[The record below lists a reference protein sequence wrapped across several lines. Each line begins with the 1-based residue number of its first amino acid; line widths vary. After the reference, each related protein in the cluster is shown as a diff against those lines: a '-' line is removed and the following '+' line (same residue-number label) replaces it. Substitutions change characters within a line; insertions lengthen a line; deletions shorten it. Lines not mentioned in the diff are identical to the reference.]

1 MALSELSL
9 SRFNTFTGLMRF
21 ELIDKKKLRR
31 EYSFGSLD
39 QSELEVTPYL
49 QFVKWFK
56 EAENSDQIIE
66 PNAMTISTVD
76 ENSFPSSRVVLLKQI
91 KERSLIFFTNYN
103 SDKGKSLDKNANI
116 CASFY
121 WPPLERQVIIKGY
134 AKKISSV
141 ESEDYFNSRPFESQ
155 AAAII
160 SNQSED
166 IDSYESLLEKYNSFI
181 EQNKN
186 TKLNRPNNWGG
197 IEIFINQIEFWQGRK
212 NRLHNRVLCNFQKDT
227 WEYKLLSP

>member
-1 MALSELSL
+1 MELFNYRKSYTKDKLSI
-9 SRFNTFTGLMRF
+9 NDIGDNP
-21 ELIDKKKLRR
+21 ID
-31 EYSFGSLD
+31 F
-39 QSELEVTPYL
+39 
-49 QFVKWFK
+49 FVKWFK

-103 SDKGKSLDKNANI
+103 SNKGKSLDKNENI

-186 TKLNRPNNWGG
+186 TKLKRPNNWGG

-212 NRLHNRVLCNFQKDT
+212 NRLHNRVLCNFQKDA

>member
-1 MALSELSL
+1 MELFNYRKSYTKNKLSI
-9 SRFNTFTGLMRF
+9 NDIGDNP
-21 ELIDKKKLRR
+21 ID
-31 EYSFGSLD
+31 F
-39 QSELEVTPYL
+39 
-49 QFVKWFK
+49 FVKWFK

-103 SDKGKSLDKNANI
+103 SNKGKSLDKNKNI

-121 WPPLERQVIIKGY
+121 WPPLERQVIIKGN
-134 AKKISSV
+134 AKKISSI

-186 TKLNRPNNWGG
+186 TKLKRPNNWGG

>member
-1 MALSELSL
+1 MELFNYRKSYTKNKLSM
-9 SRFNTFTGLMRF
+9 NDIGDNP
-21 ELIDKKKLRR
+21 ID
-31 EYSFGSLD
+31 F
-39 QSELEVTPYL
+39 
-49 QFVKWFK
+49 FVKWFK

-76 ENSFPSSRVVLLKQI
+76 EKSFPSSRVVLLKQI

-103 SDKGKSLDKNANI
+103 SNKGKSLDKNENI

-134 AKKISSV
+134 AKKISSI
-141 ESEDYFNSRPFESQ
+141 ESEDYFNSRPFKSQ

-186 TKLNRPNNWGG
+186 TKLKRPNNWGG

>member
-1 MALSELSL
+1 MELFNYRKSYTKNKLSM
-9 SRFNTFTGLMRF
+9 NDIGDNP
-21 ELIDKKKLRR
+21 ID
-31 EYSFGSLD
+31 F
-39 QSELEVTPYL
+39 
-49 QFVKWFK
+49 FVKWFK

-103 SDKGKSLDKNANI
+103 SNKGKSLDKNENI

-181 EQNKN
+181 EKNKN
-186 TKLNRPNNWGG
+186 TKLKRPNNWGG

>member
-1 MALSELSL
+1 MELFNYRKSYTKDKLSI
-9 SRFNTFTGLMRF
+9 NDIGGNP
-21 ELIDKKKLRR
+21 ID
-31 EYSFGSLD
+31 F
-39 QSELEVTPYL
+39 
-49 QFVKWFK
+49 FVKWFK

-103 SDKGKSLDKNANI
+103 SNKGKSLDRNENI

-121 WPPLERQVIIKGY
+121 WPPLERQVIIKGN

-186 TKLNRPNNWGG
+186 TKLKG
-197 IEIFINQIEFWQGRK
+197 QITG
-212 NRLHNRVLCNFQKDT
+212 VV
-227 WEYKLLSP
+227 

>member
-1 MALSELSL
+1 M
-9 SRFNTFTGLMRF
+9 NDIGDNP
-21 ELIDKKKLRR
+21 ID
-31 EYSFGSLD
+31 F
-39 QSELEVTPYL
+39 
-49 QFVKWFK
+49 FVKWFK

-103 SDKGKSLDKNANI
+103 SNKGKSLDKNENI

-121 WPPLERQVIIKGY
+121 WPPLERQVIIKGN

-186 TKLNRPNNWGG
+186 TKLKRPNNWGG
-197 IEIFINQIEFWQGRK
+197 IEIFINQIEFWQGRN

>member
-1 MALSELSL
+1 MELFNYRKSYTKDKLSI
-9 SRFNTFTGLMRF
+9 NDIGGNP
-21 ELIDKKKLRR
+21 ID
-31 EYSFGSLD
+31 F
-39 QSELEVTPYL
+39 
-49 QFVKWFK
+49 FVKWFK

-76 ENSFPSSRVVLLKQI
+76 ENSSPSSRVVLLKQI

-103 SDKGKSLDKNANI
+103 SNKGKSLDRNENI

-121 WPPLERQVIIKGY
+121 WPPLERQVIIKGN

-186 TKLNRPNNWGG
+186 TKLKRPNNWGG

>member
-1 MALSELSL
+1 M
-9 SRFNTFTGLMRF
+9 NDIGDNP
-21 ELIDKKKLRR
+21 ID
-31 EYSFGSLD
+31 F
-39 QSELEVTPYL
+39 
-49 QFVKWFK
+49 FMKWFK

-76 ENSFPSSRVVLLKQI
+76 ENSSPSSRVVLLKQI

-103 SDKGKSLDKNANI
+103 SNKGKSLDKNENI

-121 WPPLERQVIIKGY
+121 WPSLERQVIIKGN

-186 TKLNRPNNWGG
+186 SKLKRPNNWGG

>member
-1 MALSELSL
+1 MELFNYRKSYTKDKLSI
-9 SRFNTFTGLMRF
+9 NDIGGNP
-21 ELIDKKKLRR
+21 ID
-31 EYSFGSLD
+31 F
-39 QSELEVTPYL
+39 
-49 QFVKWFK
+49 FVKWFK

-103 SDKGKSLDKNANI
+103 SNKGKSLDKNENI

-212 NRLHNRVLCNFQKDT
+212 NRLHNRVLCNFQKNT
-227 WEYKLLSP
+227 WDYKLLSP

>member
-1 MALSELSL
+1 MELFNYRKSYTKDKLSI
-9 SRFNTFTGLMRF
+9 NDIGGNP
-21 ELIDKKKLRR
+21 ID
-31 EYSFGSLD
+31 F
-39 QSELEVTPYL
+39 
-49 QFVKWFK
+49 FVKWFK

-103 SDKGKSLDKNANI
+103 SNKGKSLDRNENI

-121 WPPLERQVIIKGY
+121 WPPLERQVIIKGN

-186 TKLNRPNNWGG
+186 TKLKRPNNWGG

-212 NRLHNRVLCNFQKDT
+212 NRLHNRVLCNFQKDS

>member
-1 MALSELSL
+1 MELFNYRKSYTKDKLSI
-9 SRFNTFTGLMRF
+9 NDIGGNP
-21 ELIDKKKLRR
+21 ID
-31 EYSFGSLD
+31 F
-39 QSELEVTPYL
+39 
-49 QFVKWFK
+49 FVKWFK

-103 SDKGKSLDKNANI
+103 SNKGKSLDRNENI

-121 WPPLERQVIIKGY
+121 WPPLERQVIIKGN

-212 NRLHNRVLCNFQKDT
+212 NRLHNRVLCNFKKDT

>member
-1 MALSELSL
+1 M
-9 SRFNTFTGLMRF
+9 NDIGDNP
-21 ELIDKKKLRR
+21 ID
-31 EYSFGSLD
+31 F
-39 QSELEVTPYL
+39 
-49 QFVKWFK
+49 FMKWFK

-76 ENSFPSSRVVLLKQI
+76 ENSSPSSRVVLLKQI

-103 SDKGKSLDKNANI
+103 SNKCKSLDKNENI

-121 WPPLERQVIIKGY
+121 WPSLERQVIIKGN

-186 TKLNRPNNWGG
+186 SKLKRPNNWGG

-212 NRLHNRVLCNFQKDT
+212 NRLHNRVLCNFQKDA

>member
-1 MALSELSL
+1 MELFNYRKSYTKDKLSM
-9 SRFNTFTGLMRF
+9 NDIGDNP
-21 ELIDKKKLRR
+21 ID
-31 EYSFGSLD
+31 F
-39 QSELEVTPYL
+39 
-49 QFVKWFK
+49 FVKWFK

-76 ENSFPSSRVVLLKQI
+76 ENSIPSSRVVLLKQI
-91 KERSLIFFTNYN
+91 KERSLVFFTNYN
-103 SDKGKSLDKNANI
+103 SNKGKSLDKNENI

-141 ESEDYFNSRPFESQ
+141 ESEDYFNSRPFESK

-160 SNQSED
+160 SNQSEE

-186 TKLNRPNNWGG
+186 TKLKRPNNWGG

>member
-1 MALSELSL
+1 MELFNYRKSYTKDKLSM
-9 SRFNTFTGLMRF
+9 NDIGDNP
-21 ELIDKKKLRR
+21 ID
-31 EYSFGSLD
+31 F
-39 QSELEVTPYL
+39 
-49 QFVKWFK
+49 FVKWFT

-103 SDKGKSLDKNANI
+103 SNKGKSLDKNANI

-186 TKLNRPNNWGG
+186 TKLKRPNNWGG

-212 NRLHNRVLCNFQKDT
+212 NRLHNRVFCNFQKDT

>member
-1 MALSELSL
+1 MELFNYRKSYTKYKLSM
-9 SRFNTFTGLMRF
+9 NDIGDNP
-21 ELIDKKKLRR
+21 ID
-31 EYSFGSLD
+31 F
-39 QSELEVTPYL
+39 
-49 QFVKWFK
+49 FMKWFK

-103 SDKGKSLDKNANI
+103 SNKGKSLDKNENI

-181 EQNKN
+181 EKNKN
-186 TKLNRPNNWGG
+186 TKLKRPNNWGG

-227 WEYKLLSP
+227 WDYKLLSP

>member
-1 MALSELSL
+1 MELFNYRKSYTKDKLSI
-9 SRFNTFTGLMRF
+9 NDIGDNP
-21 ELIDKKKLRR
+21 ID
-31 EYSFGSLD
+31 F
-39 QSELEVTPYL
+39 
-49 QFVKWFK
+49 FVKWFK

-103 SDKGKSLDKNANI
+103 SNKGKSLDKNENI

-121 WPPLERQVIIKGY
+121 WPPLERQVIIKGN

-160 SNQSED
+160 SNQSEV

-186 TKLNRPNNWGG
+186 TKLKRPNNWGG

>member
-1 MALSELSL
+1 MELFNYRKSYTKDKLSI
-9 SRFNTFTGLMRF
+9 NDIGGNP
-21 ELIDKKKLRR
+21 ID
-31 EYSFGSLD
+31 F
-39 QSELEVTPYL
+39 
-49 QFVKWFK
+49 FVKWFK

-103 SDKGKSLDKNANI
+103 SNKGKSLDKNENI

-121 WPPLERQVIIKGY
+121 WPPLERQVIIKGS

-141 ESEDYFNSRPFESQ
+141 ESENYFNSRPFESQ

-186 TKLNRPNNWGG
+186 TKLKRPNNWGG

>member
-1 MALSELSL
+1 MELFNYRKSYTKDKLSM
-9 SRFNTFTGLMRF
+9 NDIGDNP
-21 ELIDKKKLRR
+21 ID
-31 EYSFGSLD
+31 F
-39 QSELEVTPYL
+39 
-49 QFVKWFK
+49 FVKWFK

-103 SDKGKSLDKNANI
+103 SNKGKSLDKNENI

-121 WPPLERQVIIKGY
+121 WPPLERQVIIKGN
-134 AKKISSV
+134 AKKISSI

-181 EQNKN
+181 EKNKN
-186 TKLNRPNNWGG
+186 TKLKRPNNWGG

>member
-1 MALSELSL
+1 MELFNYRKSYTKHKLSINDIGDNPIN
-9 SRFNTFTGLMRF
+9 F
-21 ELIDKKKLRR
+21 
-31 EYSFGSLD
+31 
-39 QSELEVTPYL
+39 
-49 QFVKWFK
+49 FVKWFK
-56 EAENSDQIIE
+56 EAENSSQISE

-103 SDKGKSLDKNANI
+103 SNKGKSLEKNENI

-121 WPPLERQVIIKGY
+121 WPPLERQVIIKGK
-134 AKKISSV
+134 AKKLPLV

-166 IDSYESLLEKYNSFI
+166 INSYESLIEKYNSFI

-186 TKLNRPNNWGG
+186 TKLKRPNNWGG

>member
-1 MALSELSL
+1 MELFNYRKSYTKDKLSI
-9 SRFNTFTGLMRF
+9 NDIGGNP
-21 ELIDKKKLRR
+21 ID
-31 EYSFGSLD
+31 F
-39 QSELEVTPYL
+39 
-49 QFVKWFK
+49 FVKWFK

-76 ENSFPSSRVVLLKQI
+76 ENYSPSSRVVLLKQI

-103 SDKGKSLDKNANI
+103 SNKGKSLDKNENI

-121 WPPLERQVIIKGY
+121 WPPLERQVIIKGN

-186 TKLNRPNNWGG
+186 TKLKRPNNWGG

-212 NRLHNRVLCNFQKDT
+212 NRLHNRVLCNFHKDT

>member
-1 MALSELSL
+1 MKLFNYRKSYTKDKLSI
-9 SRFNTFTGLMRF
+9 NDIGDNP
-21 ELIDKKKLRR
+21 ID
-31 EYSFGSLD
+31 F
-39 QSELEVTPYL
+39 
-49 QFVKWFK
+49 FVKWFK
-56 EAENSDQIIE
+56 EAENTDQIIE

-76 ENSFPSSRVVLLKQI
+76 ENSSPSSRIVLLKQI

-103 SDKGKSLDKNANI
+103 SNKGKSLDKNENI

-121 WPPLERQVIIKGY
+121 WPPLERQVIIKGN

-166 IDSYESLLEKYNSFI
+166 IDSYESLLEKHNSFI

-186 TKLNRPNNWGG
+186 TKLKRPNNWGG
-197 IEIFINQIEFWQGRK
+197 IEIFINQIEFWQGRN

>member
-1 MALSELSL
+1 MELFNYRKSYTKNKLSM
-9 SRFNTFTGLMRF
+9 NDIGDNP
-21 ELIDKKKLRR
+21 ID
-31 EYSFGSLD
+31 F
-39 QSELEVTPYL
+39 
-49 QFVKWFK
+49 FVKWFK

-76 ENSFPSSRVVLLKQI
+76 EKSFPSSRVVLLKQI
-91 KERSLIFFTNYN
+91 KERSLVFFTNYN
-103 SDKGKSLDKNANI
+103 SNKGKSLDKNENI

-186 TKLNRPNNWGG
+186 TKLKRPNNWGG

>member
-1 MALSELSL
+1 MELFNYRKSYSKDKLSINDIGDNPIN
-9 SRFNTFTGLMRF
+9 F
-21 ELIDKKKLRR
+21 
-31 EYSFGSLD
+31 
-39 QSELEVTPYL
+39 
-49 QFVKWFK
+49 FVKWFK

-76 ENSFPSSRVVLLKQI
+76 ENYFPSSRVILLKQI
-91 KERSLIFFTNYN
+91 KERSLVFFTNYN
-103 SDKGKSLDKNANI
+103 SNKGKSLDKNENI

-121 WPPLERQVIIKGY
+121 WPPLERQVIIKGN

-186 TKLNRPNNWGG
+186 SKLKRPNNWGG

>member
-1 MALSELSL
+1 MELFNYRKSYTKDKLSI
-9 SRFNTFTGLMRF
+9 NDIGDNP
-21 ELIDKKKLRR
+21 ID
-31 EYSFGSLD
+31 F
-39 QSELEVTPYL
+39 
-49 QFVKWFK
+49 FVKWFK

-103 SDKGKSLDKNANI
+103 SNKGKSLDRNENI

-121 WPPLERQVIIKGY
+121 WPPLERQVIIKGN

-212 NRLHNRVLCNFQKDT
+212 NRLHNRVLCNFQKDN

>member
-1 MALSELSL
+1 MELFNYRKSYTKDKLSI
-9 SRFNTFTGLMRF
+9 NDIGDNP
-21 ELIDKKKLRR
+21 ID
-31 EYSFGSLD
+31 F
-39 QSELEVTPYL
+39 
-49 QFVKWFK
+49 FVKWFK

-103 SDKGKSLDKNANI
+103 SNKGKSLDRNENI

-121 WPPLERQVIIKGY
+121 WPPLERQVIIKGN

-186 TKLNRPNNWGG
+186 TKLKRPNNWGG

-212 NRLHNRVLCNFQKDT
+212 NRLHNRVLCNFQKDS

>member
-1 MALSELSL
+1 MELFNYRKSYTKDKLSM
-9 SRFNTFTGLMRF
+9 NDIGDNP
-21 ELIDKKKLRR
+21 ID
-31 EYSFGSLD
+31 F
-39 QSELEVTPYL
+39 
-49 QFVKWFK
+49 FMKWFK

-76 ENSFPSSRVVLLKQI
+76 ENSSPSSRVVLLKQI

-103 SDKGKSLDKNANI
+103 SNKGKSLDKNENI

-121 WPPLERQVIIKGY
+121 WPPLERQVIIKGN

-186 TKLNRPNNWGG
+186 TKLKRPNNWGG

-212 NRLHNRVLCNFQKDT
+212 NRLHNRVLCNFQKDA

>member
-1 MALSELSL
+1 MELFNYRKSYTKDKLSI
-9 SRFNTFTGLMRF
+9 NDIGDNP
-21 ELIDKKKLRR
+21 ID
-31 EYSFGSLD
+31 F
-39 QSELEVTPYL
+39 
-49 QFVKWFK
+49 FVRWFK

-103 SDKGKSLDKNANI
+103 SNKGKSLDKNENI

-121 WPPLERQVIIKGY
+121 WPPLERQVIIKGN

-166 IDSYESLLEKYNSFI
+166 IDSYESLIEKYNSFI

-186 TKLNRPNNWGG
+186 TKLKRPNNWGG

>member
-1 MALSELSL
+1 MELFNYRKSYTKDKLSI
-9 SRFNTFTGLMRF
+9 NDIGGNP
-21 ELIDKKKLRR
+21 ID
-31 EYSFGSLD
+31 F
-39 QSELEVTPYL
+39 
-49 QFVKWFK
+49 FVKWFK

-103 SDKGKSLDKNANI
+103 SNKGKSLDKNENI

-121 WPPLERQVIIKGY
+121 WPPLERQVIIKGN
-134 AKKISSV
+134 AKKISSI

-181 EQNKN
+181 EKNKN
-186 TKLNRPNNWGG
+186 TKLKRPNNWGG

>member
-1 MALSELSL
+1 MELFNYRKSYTKDKLSI
-9 SRFNTFTGLMRF
+9 NDIGDNP
-21 ELIDKKKLRR
+21 ID
-31 EYSFGSLD
+31 F
-39 QSELEVTPYL
+39 
-49 QFVKWFK
+49 FVKWFK

-103 SDKGKSLDKNANI
+103 SNKGKSLDKNENI

-121 WPPLERQVIIKGY
+121 WPPLERQVIIKGN
-134 AKKISSV
+134 AQKISSN

-160 SNQSED
+160 SNQSEY

-181 EQNKN
+181 EKNKN
-186 TKLNRPNNWGG
+186 TKLKRPNNWGG

>member
-1 MALSELSL
+1 MELFNYRKSYTKDKLSV
-9 SRFNTFTGLMRF
+9 NDIGDNP
-21 ELIDKKKLRR
+21 ID
-31 EYSFGSLD
+31 F
-39 QSELEVTPYL
+39 
-49 QFVKWFK
+49 FVKWFK

-103 SDKGKSLDKNANI
+103 SNKGKSLDKNENI

-186 TKLNRPNNWGG
+186 TKLKRPNNWGG

>member
-1 MALSELSL
+1 MELFNYRKSYTKNKLSI
-9 SRFNTFTGLMRF
+9 NDIGDNP
-21 ELIDKKKLRR
+21 ID
-31 EYSFGSLD
+31 F
-39 QSELEVTPYL
+39 
-49 QFVKWFK
+49 FVKWFK

-91 KERSLIFFTNYN
+91 KERSLVFFTNYN
-103 SDKGKSLDKNANI
+103 SNKGKSLDKNENI

-121 WPPLERQVIIKGY
+121 WPPLERQVIIKGN
-134 AKKISSV
+134 AKKISSI

-186 TKLNRPNNWGG
+186 SKLKRPNNWGG

>member
-1 MALSELSL
+1 MELFNYRKSYTKDKLSV
-9 SRFNTFTGLMRF
+9 NDIGDNP
-21 ELIDKKKLRR
+21 ID
-31 EYSFGSLD
+31 F
-39 QSELEVTPYL
+39 
-49 QFVKWFK
+49 FVKWFK

-103 SDKGKSLDKNANI
+103 SNKGKSLDKNENI

-186 TKLNRPNNWGG
+186 TKLKRPNNWGG

-212 NRLHNRVLCNFQKDT
+212 NRLHNRVLCNFQDDT

>member
-1 MALSELSL
+1 MELFNYRKSYTKDKLSI
-9 SRFNTFTGLMRF
+9 NDIGDNP
-21 ELIDKKKLRR
+21 ID
-31 EYSFGSLD
+31 F
-39 QSELEVTPYL
+39 
-49 QFVKWFK
+49 FVKWFK

-76 ENSFPSSRVVLLKQI
+76 ENSSPSSRVVLLKQI

-103 SDKGKSLDKNANI
+103 SNKGKSLDKNENI

-181 EQNKN
+181 EKNKN
-186 TKLNRPNNWGG
+186 TKLKRPNNWGG
-197 IEIFINQIEFWQGRK
+197 IEIFINQIEFWQGGEH
-212 NRLHNRVLCNFQKDT
+212 RLHDRFEYTKQADAT
-227 WEYKLLSP
+227 WHIQRLNP

>member
-1 MALSELSL
+1 MKLFNYRKSYTKDKLSI
-9 SRFNTFTGLMRF
+9 NDIGDNP
-21 ELIDKKKLRR
+21 ID
-31 EYSFGSLD
+31 F
-39 QSELEVTPYL
+39 
-49 QFVKWFK
+49 FVKWFK
-56 EAENSDQIIE
+56 EAENTDQIIE

-76 ENSFPSSRVVLLKQI
+76 ENSSTSSRIVLLKQI

-103 SDKGKSLDKNANI
+103 SNKGKSLEKNKNI

-121 WPPLERQVIIKGY
+121 WPPLERQVIIKGN

-141 ESEDYFNSRPFESQ
+141 ESENYFNSRPFESQ

-166 IDSYESLLEKYNSFI
+166 IDSYESLLEKHNSFI

-186 TKLNRPNNWGG
+186 TKLKRPNNWGG
-197 IEIFINQIEFWQGRK
+197 IEIFINQIEFWQGRN

>member
-1 MALSELSL
+1 MELFNYRKSYTKDKLSI
-9 SRFNTFTGLMRF
+9 NDIGGNP
-21 ELIDKKKLRR
+21 ID
-31 EYSFGSLD
+31 F
-39 QSELEVTPYL
+39 
-49 QFVKWFK
+49 FVKWFK

-103 SDKGKSLDKNANI
+103 SNKGKSLDKNENI

-121 WPPLERQVIIKGY
+121 WPPLERQVIIKGN
-134 AKKISSV
+134 AKKISSI

-186 TKLNRPNNWGG
+186 TKLKRPNNWGG

-227 WEYKLLSP
+227 WDYKLLSP

>member
-1 MALSELSL
+1 MELFNYRKSYTKNKLSM
-9 SRFNTFTGLMRF
+9 NDIGDNP
-21 ELIDKKKLRR
+21 ID
-31 EYSFGSLD
+31 F
-39 QSELEVTPYL
+39 
-49 QFVKWFK
+49 FMKWFK

-103 SDKGKSLDKNANI
+103 SNKGKSLDKNENI

-121 WPPLERQVIIKGY
+121 WPPLERQVIIKGN
-134 AKKISSV
+134 AKKISSI

-186 TKLNRPNNWGG
+186 TKLKRPNNWGG

>member
-1 MALSELSL
+1 MELFNYRKSYTKDKLS
-9 SRFNTFTGLMRF
+9 
-21 ELIDKKKLRR
+21 IDDIGGNPID
-31 EYSFGSLD
+31 F
-39 QSELEVTPYL
+39 
-49 QFVKWFK
+49 FVKWFK

-103 SDKGKSLDKNANI
+103 SNKGKSLDKNENI

-141 ESEDYFNSRPFESQ
+141 ESEDYFNSRPFESK

-186 TKLNRPNNWGG
+186 TKLKRPNNWGG